1 LTAVRKQNGLSGCQK
16 QKLRT
21 KVMNDLLYKV
31 ALTKIPLVGAVTAK
45 NLVSYCGGPREVFEA
60 KKSTLQKIP
69 GVGERTAASILDKS
83 SLTAAEAEINFIE
96 DNGIQPL
103 FYLDKNYP
111 QRLRPFN
118 DAPVMLYYKGTAN
131 LNHQRTVAIVG
142 TRTPSPHGL
151 SICEELVEDLLVY
164 KPLILSG
171 LAYGI
176 DVAAHRKCLEKGLET
191 VAVLGHGLARMY
203 PPQHRKVALDMC
215 SQGGLLTE
223 FASHVSPEKEN
234 FPMRNR
240 IVAGLSDALI
250 VVETAT
256 RGGSIITARQANGYN
271 REVFAV
277 PGRVKDKFSQG
288 CHLLIKNN
296 LATLVENA
304 ADVAT
309 FMRWNQPGTDAKGK
323 GATLQPELFLTLSDE
338 EKQVVDL
345 IHENEEIGVDQLS
358 YLTKTSNSELASL
371 LLNLEF
377 KGLVRSLPGKR
388 YVLS

>member
-1 LTAVRKQNGLSGCQK
+1 
-16 QKLRT
+16 
-21 KVMNDLLYKV
+21 MNDILYKV

-45 NLVSYCGGPREVFEA
+45 NLVSYCGGAREVFEA
-60 KKSTLQKIP
+60 KKSALQKIP
-69 GVGERTAASILDKS
+69 GVGERIAASILDKS
-83 SLTAAEAEINFIE
+83 SLEAAEAEINFIE
-96 DNGIQPL
+96 NNAIQPL

-118 DAPVMLYYKGTAN
+118 DAPIMLYYKGTAN
-131 LNHQRTVAIVG
+131 LNYHRTVAIVG
-142 TRTPSPHGL
+142 TRTPTPLGL
-151 SICEELVEDLLVY
+151 SICEDLVQDLLVY
-164 KPLILSG
+164 KPLIISG

-191 VAVLGHGLARMY
+191 VAVLGHGLSRIY

-215 SQGGLLTE
+215 EQGGLLSE
-223 FASHVSPEKEN
+223 FASHVGPEREN

-240 IVAGLSDALI
+240 VVAGLCDALI
-250 VVETAT
+250 VVETAI
-256 RGGSIITARQANGYN
+256 RGGSIITAQQANGYS

-296 LATLVENA
+296 LATLIENA

-309 FMRWNQPGTDAKGK
+309 FMRWEEPGDETKEK
-323 GATLQPELFLTLSDE
+323 KPNYQPELFMSLTEE
-338 EKQVVDL
+338 EKKVVDI
-345 IHENEEIGVDQLS
+345 IHENDEIGVDQLS
-358 YLTKTSNSELASL
+358 YQTKISSSELASL

-377 KGLVRSLPGKR
+377 KGLLRSLPGKR
-388 YVLS
+388 YVLV